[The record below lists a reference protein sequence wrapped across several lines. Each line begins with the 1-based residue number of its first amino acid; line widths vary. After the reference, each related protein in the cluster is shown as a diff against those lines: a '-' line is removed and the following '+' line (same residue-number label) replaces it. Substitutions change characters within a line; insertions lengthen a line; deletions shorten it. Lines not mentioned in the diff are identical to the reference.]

1 MKGNLA
7 LMSDV
12 SSPHIVLISSSLAQ
26 KSRSRMALAYAYD
39 YLMTHHLSVDL
50 IDMRDYPVQPYP
62 HSKGVTELDTMV
74 ERFDK
79 ADGWVMGA
87 PVYNWNTSGV
97 LLNFLHYALSSR
109 QRRYRPFV
117 LVAGAGGMRAHLA
130 LDGLAR
136 TMVYEIAAVQV
147 GPAIL
152 AAGAEADR
160 ETAYLDPA
168 LQDRLKLAM
177 DALRYF
183 AAASN
188 ALQREQR

>member
-1 MKGNLA
+1 
-7 LMSDV
+7 
-12 SSPHIVLISSSLAQ
+12 
-26 KSRSRMALAYAYD
+26 
-39 YLMTHHLSVDL
+39 
-50 IDMRDYPVQPYP
+50 
-62 HSKGVTELDTMV
+62 
-74 ERFDK
+74 
-79 ADGWVMGA
+79 
-87 PVYNWNTSGV
+87 
-97 LLNFLHYALSSR
+97 
-109 QRRYRPFV
+109 
-117 LVAGAGGMRAHLA
+117 
-130 LDGLAR
+130 
-136 TMVYEIAAVQV
+136 MVYEIAAVQV